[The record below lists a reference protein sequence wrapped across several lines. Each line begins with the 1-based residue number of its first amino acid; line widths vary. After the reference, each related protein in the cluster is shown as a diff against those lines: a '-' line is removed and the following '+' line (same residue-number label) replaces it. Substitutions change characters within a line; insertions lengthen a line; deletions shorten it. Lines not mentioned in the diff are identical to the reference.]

1 MVEGEGVDGP
11 VETKERHRM
20 PGEQGECAKRER
32 EDGNNV
38 CVCVCVATREE
49 EDRERK
55 VQRCARKMIGS
66 FA

>member
-38 CVCVCVATREE
+38 CVCVCVWQPERRRIESGKSRGV
-49 EDRERK
+49 RER
-55 VQRCARKMIGS
+55 
-66 FA
+66 